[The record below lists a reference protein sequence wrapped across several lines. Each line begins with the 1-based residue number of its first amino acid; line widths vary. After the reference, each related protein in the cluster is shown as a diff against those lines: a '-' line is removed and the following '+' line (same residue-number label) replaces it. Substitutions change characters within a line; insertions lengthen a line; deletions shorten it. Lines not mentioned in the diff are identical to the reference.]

1 MDNKKPKQFLVNP
14 KSFRDEDKPQQEG
27 IQFHQQSPRF
37 RNSKMQQQ
45 SQQNPQNTNQF
56 KDETQMSPLQSP
68 KGQKTQIN
76 SQNVLGSGGKFY
88 NSKANKVEQE
98 DFVLFEYKGEKDFF
112 NKLLQKLNEAQSI
125 GDLQVVRLFERVYKL
140 VLEEDF
146 SLSSLQKT
154 IVRSNSNWKD
164 LLKVKNS
171 TSSQALIA
179 NILPH
184 FSKALQRRSL
194 SNIQDLL
201 KITLLYQYDYYAGME
216 KQLNQIIDLFTKMLQ
231 IPQKSEEED
240 TISNHVQRLVLLN
253 IQSFC
258 IPQISSKFQTEFQLI
273 FKRIQEL
280 IMHFFNLTNNQQ
292 STSNSQSLPL
302 SAAASSGSSV
312 NDSSSRSN
320 YYSFL
325 RFLVTL
331 LRTGHIVLAELK
343 ENKVFLSD
351 ANNQKLTEKVF
362 LRIFKY
368 VFLGNPTFHQVIFG
382 QNQNRIFSNRLSTS
396 SQLTDYTNGSRNN
409 LSMNNSFSASSQSE
423 WSENDEYL
431 GNNDKTK
438 IEVIEGKVRNQ
449 TCTLLSTIIRLFPA
463 IVKNQWQ
470 TLIKSNNMTKDFIH
484 SLKTHSSLEQKL
496 NSQKQQN
503 EQNIIP
509 VEENKKDDHAK
520 IINDCSSNNNNNN
533 NNMRDYSLLYPNYME
548 ASLLS
553 CLIFEENN
561 KIKSNALQTI
571 QNLIENLPSKQLVSG
586 LEIQKFEKSTSSF
599 KPQSYLI
606 YQSYKN
612 IHFTLIHMLQTLC
625 TKHIQQYDQ
634 NNNQILNQQ
643 ADNLLQLSKDLKEN
657 PQAEDLFVND
667 SDEEVL
673 SLCNQILK
681 VYISLFNSTVQFE
694 KMPFKEGID
703 LILRQ
708 FVLKVL
714 RHVKTQD
721 ASLEAL
727 HLKYNALQILN
738 CIAKCNIRFDLFA
751 NRYLQ
756 AISDESNQSM
766 KQKNGSQ
773 INLFDLCIEDIL
785 IKNSQSELNSE
796 LSQCMHDISLLQ
808 KEDALREMISLESI
822 SLLTNLQINYFDCTL
837 LYVQQQ
843 SQTQQSSFPLWEK
856 ISEKIKTFEE
866 HRNKLATDKKRL
878 FLLYD
883 LVIMIA
889 EKNNCAVQIAKQVI
903 NKQISSLK
911 ALDQTQL
918 ENNQDD
924 AQENIQEEDEN
935 QENKSQIDKNLTQS
949 FEQNVDLVKKS
960 EEFDKIFSFYLIN
973 KVKQLMQQSIEQE
986 QGKIKDDGEL
996 PLMVNS
1002 LNMSVHI
1009 KNELWLQNQD
1019 FYTFFKNQIYNLNI
1033 TSSIRFYVLKALGSL
1048 ISRTIFNQDQ
1058 SNCKQILDILL
1069 REKQLIGQKKT
1080 QANLSVYAKLSQSL
1094 ASWCYYVKDF
1104 SILSQQSLQNLF
1116 VALQDISSSPK
1127 DKVSPHGLR
1136 ALGIFL
1142 MKMNKNLYLSICEPS
1157 KEDQVLCK
1165 LITENLSHKSSKV
1178 VWNACVAIQNIFSN
1192 INCILTETNK
1202 INKLHFF
1209 FSSKSISSLIQ
1220 SLEVVLQSINNQKSQ
1235 FYALKALKNVI
1246 NHPISLPL
1254 QNNNL
1259 LQQQD
1264 IKILNERIPHL
1275 LNVLTEIGS
1284 NMYSFHQTHNTNK
1297 SLGELVVQF
1306 LIQMITQVHSLL
1318 FSNEILVEFIKD
1330 KYYQIISSFSLYI
1343 YQLWKNNKLD
1353 LHLAVLKEE
1362 SYQDSEQQIFN
1373 YKSKSLQNTQSNTAK
1388 TKVEDTKLQ
1397 NIQDQPN
1404 ESNYQDNFEEL
1415 LIKGQDEFKSVQF
1428 DFNQIK
1434 KVKFLKEELNQLKE
1448 ASTIL
1453 LKVIDQND
1461 DLSVSLTIYDHIKE
1475 YASVNLEE
1483 DIIKYSIH

>member
-1 MDNKKPKQFLVNP
+1 MDNKNPKQFIVNP
-14 KSFRDEDKPQQEG
+14 KSFRDEDKPQQEP
-27 IQFHQQSPRF
+27 IKFHQQSPRF

-45 SQQNPQNTNQF
+45 SQQNPQSVNQF
-56 KDETQMSPLQSP
+56 KDETQISPLQSP
-68 KGQKTQIN
+68 KSQKNQL
-76 SQNVLGSGGKFY
+76 QNVLGSGGKFY
-88 NSKANKVEQE
+88 NSKSSSKVEQD
-98 DFVLFEYKGEKDFF
+98 DFMLFEYKGEKDFF
-112 NKLLQKLNEAQSI
+112 NKLHQKLNETSSL
-125 GDLQVVRLFERVYKL
+125 GELQIIKLFEKVYKL
-140 VLEEDF
+140 VLDEDF

-154 IVRSNSNWKD
+154 ISKSNSNWKD

-171 TSSQALIA
+171 ASSQALIV

-201 KITLLYQYDYYAGME
+201 KITLLYQYEYYAGME

-258 IPQISSKFQTEFQLI
+258 IPQISTRFQTEFQLI

-292 STSNSQSLPL
+292 NTSNSQSL
-302 SAAASSGSSV
+302 SSSTAAPSVASST
-312 NDSSSRSN
+312 DSSSRSN

-331 LRTGHIVLAELK
+331 LRTGHIVLLELK
-343 ENKVFLSD
+343 DNKAFLSD
-351 ANNQKLTEKVF
+351 SNNQKLTEKVF

-382 QNQNRIFSNRLSTS
+382 QNQNRIFSNRMSSS

-423 WSENDEYL
+423 WSENDEHL

-438 IEVIEGKVRNQ
+438 IEIIEGKVRNQ

-484 SLKTHSSLEQKL
+484 SLKNHSSLEEKL

-503 EQNIIP
+503 EQKI
-509 VEENKKDDHAK
+509 VCEEETKKDDPVK
-520 IINDCSSNNNNNN
+520 ITKLTDCNNNI
-533 NNMRDYSLLYPNYME
+533 RDYSLLYPNYME

-571 QNLIENLPSKQLVSG
+571 QNLIENLPSKQLISG

-634 NNNQILNQQ
+634 SNNQILNQQ
-643 ADNLLQLSKDLKEN
+643 ADNIFQGSKEFNEK

-681 VYISLFNSTVQFE
+681 VYISLFNCTVQFE

-708 FVLKVL
+708 FILKVL

-727 HLKYNALQILN
+727 HLKYNALQSLN
-738 CIAKCNIRFDLFA
+738 CIAKCNIRFDPFA
-751 NRYLQ
+751 NRYLH
-756 AISDESNQSM
+756 ANSYKNNQ
-766 KQKNGSQ
+766 N
-773 INLFDLCIEDIL
+773 INHKYAFQLSIFDLCIEDIL
-785 IKNSQSELNSE
+785 LKNSQSDQNSE

-837 LYVQQQ
+837 LYVQSQ
-843 SQTQQSSFPLWEK
+843 SQTQKSIFPLWEK
-856 ISEKIKTFEE
+856 ISEKIQTFEDT
-866 HRNKLATDKKRL
+866 RNKLATDKKRL

-903 NKQISSLK
+903 SKQASSQK
-911 ALDQTQL
+911 ATDQTQQ
-918 ENNQDD
+918 NQQD
-924 AQENIQEEDEN
+924 ANQEDVIENIQDEDEN
-935 QENKSQIDKNLTQS
+935 QESKSQNDKNLTYS

-960 EEFDKIFSFYLIN
+960 EEFDKMFSLYLIN

-986 QGKIKDDGEL
+986 QGKIKEESEL
-996 PLMVNS
+996 PLIINS

-1009 KNELWLQNQD
+1009 RNDLWLQNQD
-1019 FYTFFKNQIYNLNI
+1019 FYTFFKNQIYSLNI
-1033 TSSIRFYVLKALGSL
+1033 TSPIRFYVLKTLGSL
-1048 ISRTIFNQDQ
+1048 ISRSIYNQDQ

-1080 QANLSVYAKLSQSL
+1080 LANLSVYAKLSQSL
-1094 ASWCYYVKDF
+1094 ANWCYYIKDF
-1104 SILSQQSLQNLF
+1104 SILSQQSLQSLF
-1116 VALQDISSSPK
+1116 IALQDISSSPK

-1157 KEDQVLCK
+1157 KEDQTLCK
-1165 LITENLSHKSSKV
+1165 LITENVSHKSSKV

-1202 INKLHFF
+1202 ANKLHFF

-1220 SLEVVLQSINNQKSQ
+1220 SLEIVLQSINNQKSQ

-1246 NHPISLPL
+1246 NHPISLPQ
-1254 QNNNL
+1254 QNNNFHS
-1259 LQQQD
+1259 QQD

-1284 NMYSFHQTHNTNK
+1284 NMYSFHQAYNTSK

-1306 LIQMITQVHSLL
+1306 LIQMITKVHSLL

-1330 KYYQIISSFSLYI
+1330 KYYQIISSFSQYI

-1373 YKSKSLQNTQSNTAK
+1373 YKSKSLQNTQSNILN
-1388 TKVEDTKLQ
+1388 TKVEEAKLQ
-1397 NIQDQPN
+1397 NIQDQRN
-1404 ESNYQDNFEEL
+1404 ESSYQDNFEEL

-1434 KVKFLKEELNQLKE
+1434 KVKFLKEQLNQLKE

-1453 LKVIDQND
+1453 QKVIDQND

-1475 YASVNLEE
+1475 YATVNLEQ

>member
-1 MDNKKPKQFLVNP
+1 MDNKKPKQFIVNP
-14 KSFRDEDKPQQEG
+14 KSFRDEDKPQQEA

-37 RNSKMQQQ
+37 RNSKMQQS
-45 SQQNPQNTNQF
+45 SQQSPQNVNQF

-68 KGQKTQIN
+68 KSQKNQIN
-76 SQNVLGSGGKFY
+76 SQNVFGSGGKFY
-88 NSKANKVEQE
+88 NSKASKVEQDE
-98 DFVLFEYKGEKDFF
+98 FMLFEYKGEKDFF
-112 NKLLQKLNEAQSI
+112 NKLQQKLNEAPSM
-125 GDLQVVRLFERVYKL
+125 GDLQIIKLFEKVYKL
-140 VLEEDF
+140 VLDEDF

-154 IVRSNSNWKD
+154 IARSNSNWKD

-201 KITLLYQYDYYAGME
+201 KITLLYQYEYYAGIE

-292 STSNSQSLPL
+292 NSSNPQSLSSQTP
-302 SAAASSGSSV
+302 ASTASNGT
-312 NDSSSRSN
+312 DSSSRSN

-331 LRTGHIVLAELK
+331 LRTGHIVLLELK
-343 ENKVFLSD
+343 DNKAFLLD

-368 VFLGNPTFHQVIFG
+368 VFLGNPTFQQVIFG
-382 QNQNRIFSNRLSTS
+382 QNQSRIFSNKLSSS

-423 WSENDEYL
+423 WSENDENL

-438 IEVIEGKVRNQ
+438 IEIIEGKVRNQ

-484 SLKTHSSLEQKL
+484 SLKTHSSLEEKI
-496 NSQKQQN
+496 NSQKQQS
-503 EQNIIP
+503 EQKNIS
-509 VEENKKDDHAK
+509 EEETKKDELAK
-520 IINDCSSNNNNNN
+520 ITKLPNCDNNI
-533 NNMRDYSLLYPNYME
+533 RDYSLLYPNYME

-571 QNLIENLPSKQLVSG
+571 QNLIENLPSKQLISG

-643 ADNLLQLSKDLKEN
+643 ADNLFQGSKDLKEK

-708 FVLKVL
+708 FILKVL

-751 NRYLQ
+751 NRYLH
-756 AISDESNQSM
+756 AFSNEDNQNI
-766 KQKNGSQ
+766 KHKNALMLN
-773 INLFDLCIEDIL
+773 IYDLCIEDIL
-785 IKNSQSELNSE
+785 FKNSQSDVNNE

-837 LYVQQQ
+837 LYVQAQQ
-843 SQTQQSSFPLWEK
+843 QTQQSTFPLWVK
-856 ISEKIKTFEE
+856 ISEKIKTFED

-883 LVIMIA
+883 LVVMIA
-889 EKNNCAVQIAKQVI
+889 EKNNCAVQIAKQVM
-903 NKQISSLK
+903 NKQTSSQK
-911 ALDQTQL
+911 AIDQGQQNQQD
-918 ENNQDD
+918 NNQED
-924 AQENIQEEDEN
+924 AVENIQDEDEN
-935 QENKSQIDKNLTQS
+935 PESTNQIDKNLTQS
-949 FEQNVDLVKKS
+949 FEQNAELVKKS
-960 EEFDKIFSFYLIN
+960 EEFDKIFSIYLIN

-986 QGKIKDDGEL
+986 QGKVKEESEL
-996 PLMVNS
+996 PLMLTS
-1002 LNMSVHI
+1002 LNMSVYI
-1009 KNELWLQNQD
+1009 RNDLWLKNQD

-1033 TSSIRFYVLKALGSL
+1033 VSSIRFYILKTLGSL
-1048 ISRTIFNQDQ
+1048 ISWPIFNQDQ

-1094 ASWCYYVKDF
+1094 ANWCYYVKDF
-1104 SILSQQSLQNLF
+1104 SILSQKSLQNLF
-1116 VALQDISSSPK
+1116 IALQDISSSPK

-1157 KEDQVLCK
+1157 KEDQELSK
-1165 LITENLSHKSSKV
+1165 LIIENLSHKSSKV

-1202 INKLHFF
+1202 VNKLHFF
-1209 FSSKSISSLIQ
+1209 FSCKSISSLIQ
-1220 SLEVVLQSINNQKSQ
+1220 SLEMVLQSINNQKSQ
-1235 FYALKALKNVI
+1235 FYALKALKNII
-1246 NHPISLPL
+1246 NHPISLPQ

-1259 LQQQD
+1259 HSQQD
-1264 IKILNERIPHL
+1264 IKIINERIPHL

-1284 NMYSFHQTHNTNK
+1284 NIYSFHQAHNANK

-1306 LIQMITQVHSLL
+1306 LIQMITKVHSLL

-1330 KYYQIISSFSLYI
+1330 KYYQIISSFSQYI

-1373 YKSKSLQNTQSNTAK
+1373 FKSKSLQNTQLNTNK
-1388 TKVEDTKLQ
+1388 TKDEEVNLQ
-1397 NIQDQPN
+1397 NMQDQQN
-1404 ESNYQDNFEEL
+1404 QSNQQDNYEEL
-1415 LIKGQDEFKSVQF
+1415 LIKGQDEFKCVQF

-1434 KVKFLKEELNQLKE
+1434 KVKFLKEQLSQLKE

-1453 LKVIDQND
+1453 QKVIDQND

-1475 YASVNLEE
+1475 YASVNLDQ
-1483 DIIKYSIH
+1483 DIVKYSIH